1 MRVMPPK
8 GARVRCRTGD
18 ISHAC
23 ETALFMN
30 KNSSSTDS
38 LGPDSTDSNGS
49 NLRKSAN
56 GAEGISDI
64 EGKAARESGE
74 RVGERASFKSVD
86 DRSALPNSK
95 KVYVSGTLHKD
106 IRVPFREIT
115 LAPTKSISGQIEVN
129 EPVRVYDTGGPWGD
143 PDFHGDVTQGLAPLR
158 AKWIRHRGDVESV
171 AGRTVTPADDG
182 YLSAVHAQHAAKTA
196 SPARTNGNSKSQA
209 PNSKQ
214 LSTLN
219 SVKERGSNG
228 ALRSQPSPLSK
239 QKPLRASA
247 NHPVTQLWYA
257 RQGIITPEMEFIAI
271 RENGGQAAS

>member
-1 MRVMPPK
+1 MRVMPAK

-30 KNSSSTDS
+30 KNSS
-38 LGPDSTDSNGS
+38 STDSNGS

-129 EPVRVYDTGGPWGD
+129 EPVRVYDTSGPWGD
-143 PDFHGDVTQGLAPLR
+143 PD
-158 AKWIRHRGDVESV
+158 
-171 AGRTVTPADDG
+171 
-182 YLSAVHAQHAAKTA
+182 
-196 SPARTNGNSKSQA
+196 
-209 PNSKQ
+209 
-214 LSTLN
+214 
-219 SVKERGSNG
+219 
-228 ALRSQPSPLSK
+228 
-239 QKPLRASA
+239 
-247 NHPVTQLWYA
+247 
-257 RQGIITPEMEFIAI
+257 
-271 RENGGQAAS
+271 